1 MQVVSI
7 SSLTA
12 VLCRGGPLQTGGA
25 VDKDI
30 AHKALSVLLTV
41 LFRSILS
48 IFRFLLPSR
57 VLDRAD
63 AVQDRG
69 PAYHPITDLVP
80 VHLIYHLITDAS

>member
-1 MQVVSI
+1 M
-7 SSLTA
+7 
-12 VLCRGGPLQTGGA
+12 QTGGA
-25 VDKDI
+25 IDKDV

-80 VHLIYHLITDAS
+80 VHLIFHLITDAS